1 MSQKPVPR
9 WLLLLLAAGAV
20 LLPIVIAVLW
30 GVSALLIAMG
40 DASGGGVV
48 KCVAL
53 AAGILWVVE
62 LVCLVLAQTLNS
74 LSEPDGPTDSS
85 S

>member
-40 DASGGGVV
+40 DSSGGGVV

-53 AAGILWVVE
+53 AAGILWVVD

-74 LSEPDGPTDSS
+74 LGEPDGPADSS

>member
-40 DASGGGVV
+40 DSSGGGVV

-53 AAGILWVVE
+53 AAGILWVVD

-74 LSEPDGPTDSS
+74 LGGPDEPTDSS